1 MLHGRA
7 LCFEECP
14 LCSQLGEQLLALLLE
29 RLLARALLLVDA
41 LALLLDFLSLV
52 TQPHCLGVEG
62 RCQLRGLRLDRG
74 HAVRGRVYAHP
85 YVSSRPRQ
93 RDLALG
99 ANCNLKFEE
108 AGVTTPKLCSHQRAR
123 AVKQLNGIASAA

>member
-7 LCFEECP
+7 LCIEECP

-74 HAVRGRVYAHP
+74 HAVRGRVDTHAYQFVCNSFA
-85 YVSSRPRQ
+85 RDPR
-93 RDLALG
+93 LG
-99 ANCNLKFEE
+99 ANSSLK
-108 AGVTTPKLCSHQRAR
+108 
-123 AVKQLNGIASAA
+123 KQG